1 MNGGDGMP
9 SCPDANANPAGTSWW
24 WRRIGLIL
32 WSRPMI
38 FIGILLSMA
47 TIAFFCWL
55 LFTLAVFA
63 LPLFAGITAGTWA
76 YGTGAG
82 WLGVVVGL
90 AAAGLTYAL
99 GQCLFAIVRPIWARL
114 LIAAVFVVPAVV
126 AGFHATHGIVKHT
139 MPSQPWQMVFSIL
152 GAGVV
157 GIVAFVRITE
167 TKAFDPS
174 DGHSSPP

>member
-1 MNGGDGMP
+1 
-9 SCPDANANPAGTSWW
+9 
-24 WRRIGLIL
+24 
-32 WSRPMI
+32 MI
-38 FIGILLSMA
+38 FIGILLS
-47 TIAFFCWL
+47 IAVIGFLCWL

-76 YGTGAG
+76 YVIGAG

-90 AAAGLTYAL
+90 AAAGLPYAL
-99 GQCLFAIVRPIWARL
+99 GQFLFTIVRPIWARL
-114 LIAAVFVVPAVV
+114 LIAAVFVIPAVA

-139 MPSQPWQMVFSIL
+139 MTSQTWQMVFSII

-157 GIVAFVRITE
+157 GIVAFVRIAE
-167 TKAFDPS
+167 RKAFRPS

>member
-1 MNGGDGMP
+1 
-9 SCPDANANPAGTSWW
+9 
-24 WRRIGLIL
+24 
-32 WSRPMI
+32 MI

-82 WLGVVVGL
+82 WLGVLVVGL

-99 GQCLFAIVRPIWARL
+99 GQFLFAIVRPIWARL
-114 LIAAVFVVPAVV
+114 LIAAVFVVPAVA

-139 MPSQPWQMVFSIL
+139 MPSQTWQMVFSII

-157 GIVAFVRITE
+157 GIVAFVRITGR
-167 TKAFDPS
+167 KAFRPS

>member
-1 MNGGDGMP
+1 
-9 SCPDANANPAGTSWW
+9 
-24 WRRIGLIL
+24 
-32 WSRPMI
+32 MI

-47 TIAFFCWL
+47 TIAFLCCL

-82 WLGVVVGL
+82 WLGAILVGF
-90 AAAGLTYAL
+90 AAAALTFCL
-99 GQCLFAIVRPIWARL
+99 GSFLLSAVRPIWVRL
-114 LIAAVFVVPAVV
+114 LIAAAFVVPAAA

-157 GIVAFVRITE
+157 GIVAFVRITGR
-167 TKAFDPS
+167 KAFRPS

>member
-1 MNGGDGMP
+1 
-9 SCPDANANPAGTSWW
+9 
-24 WRRIGLIL
+24 
-32 WSRPMI
+32 MI

-47 TIAFFCWL
+47 TIAFLCWL

-82 WLGVVVGL
+82 WPGAILVGF
-90 AAAGLTYAL
+90 AAAALTFAL
-99 GQCLFAIVRPIWARL
+99 GQFLFAIVRPIWARL
-114 LIAAVFVVPAVV
+114 LITALFVVPAVA
-126 AGFHATHGIVKHT
+126 AGFHATHGILKHT
-139 MPSQPWQMVFSIL
+139 MPSRPWQMVFSIL

-157 GIVAFVRITE
+157 GVVAFVRITGR
-167 TKAFDPS
+167 KAFRPS

>member
-1 MNGGDGMP
+1 
-9 SCPDANANPAGTSWW
+9 
-24 WRRIGLIL
+24 
-32 WSRPMI
+32 MI
-38 FIGILLSMA
+38 FIGIFLSMA
-47 TIAFFCWL
+47 TIAFLCWL

-90 AAAGLTYAL
+90 AAARLTYAL
-99 GQCLFAIVRPIWARL
+99 GQFLFAIVRPIWARL
-114 LIAAVFVVPAVV
+114 LIAAVFVVPAVA

-139 MPSQPWQMVFSIL
+139 MPSQTWQMVFSII

-157 GIVAFVRITE
+157 GIVAFVRITGR
-167 TKAFDPS
+167 KAFRPS

>member
-1 MNGGDGMP
+1 
-9 SCPDANANPAGTSWW
+9 
-24 WRRIGLIL
+24 
-32 WSRPMI
+32 MI
-38 FIGILLSMA
+38 FIGILLSMV

-63 LPLFAGITAGTWA
+63 LPLFSGITAGTWA

-99 GQCLFAIVRPIWARL
+99 GQFLFAIVRPIWARL
-114 LIAAVFVVPAVV
+114 IIAAVFVVPAVA
-126 AGFHATHGIVKHT
+126 AGFHATHGIVKYT
-139 MPSQPWQMVFSIL
+139 MPSQLWQMVLSII

-157 GIVAFVRITE
+157 GIVAFVRITD
-167 TKAFDPS
+167 TKAFGPS

>member
-1 MNGGDGMP
+1 
-9 SCPDANANPAGTSWW
+9 
-24 WRRIGLIL
+24 
-32 WSRPMI
+32 MI

-47 TIAFFCWL
+47 TIAFLCWL

-82 WLGVVVGL
+82 WLSDILVGF
-90 AAAGLTYAL
+90 AAATLTFGLGRFLLAT
-99 GQCLFAIVRPIWARL
+99 VRPIWSRL
-114 LIAAVFVVPAVV
+114 LIAAAFVVPAAA

-139 MPSQPWQMVFSIL
+139 MPSQTWQMVFSII

-157 GIVAFVRITE
+157 GIVAFVRITGR
-167 TKAFDPS
+167 KAFGPS

>member
-1 MNGGDGMP
+1 
-9 SCPDANANPAGTSWW
+9 
-24 WRRIGLIL
+24 
-32 WSRPMI
+32 MI

-47 TIAFFCWL
+47 TIAFLCWL

-82 WLGVVVGL
+82 WLGVLVVGL

-99 GQCLFAIVRPIWARL
+99 GQFLFAIVRPIWARL
-114 LIAAVFVVPAVV
+114 IIAAVFVVPAVA

-139 MPSQPWQMVFSIL
+139 MPSQPWLMVFSII
-152 GAGVV
+152 GAAAV
-157 GIVAFVRITE
+157 GIVAFVRITGR
-167 TKAFDPS
+167 KAFGLS

>member
-1 MNGGDGMP
+1 
-9 SCPDANANPAGTSWW
+9 
-24 WRRIGLIL
+24 
-32 WSRPMI
+32 MI

-82 WLGVVVGL
+82 WPGVVVGL

-99 GQCLFAIVRPIWARL
+99 GQFPFAIVRPIWARL
-114 LIAAVFVVPAVV
+114 LIAAIFVVPAVA
-126 AGFHATHGIVKHT
+126 AGVHATYGIVKHT
-139 MPSQPWQMVFSIL
+139 TPSQTWQMVFSIL
-152 GAGVV
+152 RAAAV

-167 TKAFDPS
+167 RRAFGPS
-174 DGHSSPP
+174 DGHSFPP

>member
-1 MNGGDGMP
+1 
-9 SCPDANANPAGTSWW
+9 
-24 WRRIGLIL
+24 
-32 WSRPMI
+32 MI
-38 FIGILLSMA
+38 FIGILLSMV

-55 LFTLAVFA
+55 PFTLAVFA

-90 AAAGLTYAL
+90 VVAGLTFAL
-99 GQCLFAIVRPIWARL
+99 GQFLFAIVRATWVRL
-114 LIAAVFVVPAVV
+114 LIAAAFVVPAAA

-139 MPSQPWQMVFSIL
+139 MPSQTWQMVFSII

-157 GIVAFVRITE
+157 GIVAFVRITGR
-167 TKAFDPS
+167 KAFRPS
-174 DGHSSPP
+174 DGQNSLPDTTLSARRTRRRMT

>member
-1 MNGGDGMP
+1 
-9 SCPDANANPAGTSWW
+9 
-24 WRRIGLIL
+24 
-32 WSRPMI
+32 MI

-76 YGTGAG
+76 YDTGG
-82 WLGVVVGL
+82 RWLGVLVVGL
-90 AAAGLTYAL
+90 AAAGLTYGL
-99 GQCLFAIVRPIWARL
+99 GQFLFATVRPICARL
-114 LIAAVFVVPAVV
+114 LIAAVFVVPAVET
-126 AGFHATHGIVKHT
+126 GFHATHGIVKHT
-139 MPSQPWQMVFSIL
+139 MPSQTWQMVFSIL

-157 GIVAFVRITE
+157 GIVAIVRIIE
-167 TKAFDPS
+167 TKAFRPS